1 LHWFRKSKNA
11 SREVIEEFQL
21 TYGDLGE
28 RASKVPED
36 KPAELAKIF
45 NCPVSLCKVAYQLEL
60 DGVIRAEKALELILW
75 EYDRRKQIGSPV
87 VPVLSYELDFAAQE
101 GRWIEY
107 LYSDLFRK
115 IQNTRELY
123 NLEKVIEGEGSIPAE
138 KVMHVLQERKKLA
151 ETHLLP
157 VIIKWKK
164 THEASNNNDVAI
176 NFCAAILK
184 STHSEA
190 ILALQQAKRRLIRIL
205 RKFSEAFELSPDKS
219 IFDSDTKL
227 RKPSLIKEMIS
238 EDAAS
243 PLEKIYVLIDDLE
256 KSFQAMSA
264 YAVAEII
271 LEVTPK
277 PIAAEPTVGVSDYL
291 IVTPP
296 IMRDGMVGPDL
307 KEPCDFLERDIVFAK
322 RRVIAVRDNFLRER
336 VRKVH
341 KALLNK
347 GQGIEESGARILYKV
362 SQDFNLTPITTEE
375 ALKYIKKELEN
386 HEGDLSEWV
395 EKIITDYL
403 WDKIVLPIQI
413 EEKEIEEKELEEK
426 EQ

>member
-1 LHWFRKSKNA
+1 LHWFRKSKNVG
-11 SREVIEEFQL
+11 REVQDEFEL

-28 RASKVPED
+28 RASKIPEE
-36 KPAELAKIF
+36 KPLELAKIF
-45 NCPVSLCKVAYQLEL
+45 NCPLGLCKVAYQLEL
-60 DGVIRAEKALELILW
+60 DGVIQAEKALELILW
-75 EYDRRKQIGSPV
+75 EYNRRKQIGSPV
-87 VPVLSYELDFAAQE
+87 VPVLSYELKFAAQE

-107 LYSDLFRK
+107 LYSNLFRK

-123 NLEKVIEGEGSIPAE
+123 NLEKAVEGEGSIPAE
-138 KVMHVLQERKKLA
+138 KVMHILQERRKLA
-151 ETHLLP
+151 ETYLIPL
-157 VIIKWKK
+157 IIKWKK

-219 IFDSDTKL
+219 LFDSDSKL
-227 RKPSLIKEMIS
+227 RKPSLMKEKIS
-238 EDAAS
+238 EASAS
-243 PLEKIYVLIDDLE
+243 PLEKIYGLIDDLE
-256 KSFQAMSA
+256 KSFQAVSE
-264 YAVAEII
+264 YAVAETI
-271 LEVTPK
+271 LEVVPK
-277 PIAAEPTVGVSDYL
+277 PVAVEPTVGVSDYL

-296 IMRDGMVGPDL
+296 IMRDGLVGPDL

-347 GQGIEESGARILYKV
+347 GQGIEESGAWILYKV
-362 SQDFNLTPITTEE
+362 SQDFNLTPLTTED
-375 ALKYIKKELEN
+375 ALKYIKKELETR
-386 HEGDLSEWV
+386 EGDLIELV
-395 EKIITDYL
+395 EKIVTDYL
-403 WDKIVLPIQI
+403 WDKIVLPIKI
-413 EEKEIEEKELEEK
+413 EEKE
-426 EQ
+426 Q

>member
-1 LHWFRKSKNA
+1 MHWFRKLKNTR
-11 SREVIEEFQL
+11 REVQEEFEL

-28 RASKVPED
+28 RASKVPEE

-45 NCPVSLCKVAYQLEL
+45 SCPVALCKVAYQLEL
-60 DGVIRAEKALELILW
+60 DGVIPAEKALELILW
-75 EYDRRKQIGSPV
+75 EYNRRKQIGSPV
-87 VPVLSYELDFAAQE
+87 VPVLSYELSFAALE

-107 LYSDLFRK
+107 LYSDLFKK

-123 NLEKVIEGEGSIPAE
+123 NLEKVIEGEDSIPVE
-138 KVMHVLQERKKLA
+138 KVIHVLQERRKLA
-151 ETHLLP
+151 ETYMIPL
-157 VIIKWKK
+157 IIKWKK
-164 THEASNNNDVAI
+164 THESSNNNDVAI

-205 RKFSEAFELSPDKS
+205 RKFSEAFEHSPDKS
-219 IFDSDTKL
+219 LFDSNTNL
-227 RKPSLIKEMIS
+227 RKPSLVKEKIS
-238 EDAAS
+238 ENAAS
-243 PLEKIYVLIDDLE
+243 PLEKIFELIDDLE
-256 KSFQAMSA
+256 KSFQAMSE
-264 YAVAEII
+264 YAVAETI
-271 LEVTPK
+271 LEVAPK
-277 PIAAEPTVGVSDYL
+277 PIATETTAGVSDYL

-322 RRVIAVRDNFLRER
+322 RRVIAVRDNYLLER

-341 KALLNK
+341 KALLSK
-347 GQGIEESGARILYKV
+347 GQGIEESGAWIIYKV
-362 SQDFNLTPITTEE
+362 SQDFNLTLITPDE

-386 HEGDLSEWV
+386 NEGDLTEMV
-395 EKIITDYL
+395 ENIITDYL
-403 WDKIVLPIQI
+403 WDKIVIPIKI
-413 EEKEIEEKELEEK
+413 EKK